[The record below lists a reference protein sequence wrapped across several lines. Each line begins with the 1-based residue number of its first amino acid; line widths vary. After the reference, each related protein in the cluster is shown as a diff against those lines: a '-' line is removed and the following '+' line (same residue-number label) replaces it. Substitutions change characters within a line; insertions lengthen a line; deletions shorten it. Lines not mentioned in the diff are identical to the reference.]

1 MALIPLPRDFSEFLK
16 LLNDNDVRYLLI
28 GGYAVGYHGYVRAT
42 ADMDIWVPRDES
54 NSERLVQ
61 VLAEFGFSDPML
73 TPGLFLAKDKILR
86 MGIPPMRLEI
96 STSIDGVEF
105 DACYD
110 DRIVSTWDDVTV
122 SIISL
127 AMLKINKLASG
138 RLQDLNDLEHLE

>member
-1 MALIPLPRDFSEFLK
+1 
-16 LLNDNDVRYLLI
+16 
-28 GGYAVGYHGYVRAT
+28 
-42 ADMDIWVPRDES
+42 
-54 NSERLVQ
+54 
-61 VLAEFGFSDPML
+61 
-73 TPGLFLAKDKILR
+73 

-110 DRIVSTWDDVTV
+110 DRIMATWDDVQV